1 MKPNEFDDLV
11 RQVFDQNDF
20 EYSPANWDKLSAR
33 MDNKPGKNRHIFW
46 IPLAVLGTVASV
58 AASIAMII
66 TLPAFLQNKNTAPLA
81 HISEHSSIQINTID
95 QANALKDMD
104 EHVSVNVNL
113 PYTTA
118 TVPATAKTQ
127 VAARI
132 PEEKFAMQLTDEQIQ
147 LVHPKAAIQVALNTF
162 SSSYVNQKISKID
175 YSKKAIADNHFR
187 LDYKEQA
194 YTQKTSI
201 SIASGINYGSMLSGY
216 AICATGKR
224 MISDKFYL
232 EGDIAFVS
240 NTATERVSSSSYLP
254 SQKTGFQGTYQGSGN
269 QGNNYSAGEGTS
281 ASQYYASVAPPPPP
295 PSSSSQ
301 GGTGSM
307 LMSARSTRG
316 MRLSGD
322 NSNSNSSY
330 DPSDKVQE
338 GTPVAVSPSGPDVRE
353 SSYNL
358 YYAQLSPSVGYH
370 INKSFSIGVGG
381 DFQRLLLDG
390 KTFAAVDNTGASKEI
405 PSMDVGLIG
414 KSELAINKKI
424 KAGLCYRQGFNNMIN
439 GTNKYIDRTYLQ
451 VQLKYMIFKK

>member
-1 MKPNEFDDLV
+1 MKPKEFDDLV

-20 EYSPANWDKLSAR
+20 EYSPANWDRLSAR
-33 MDNKPGKNRHIFW
+33 MDNKPGKKRHIFW

-81 HISEHSSIQINTID
+81 HISEHSIIQINTID
-95 QANALKDMD
+95 QASAIKDID
-104 EHVSVNVNL
+104 EHVAVNVNL
-113 PYTTA
+113 PYTS
-118 TVPATAKTQ
+118 PTAKTH
-127 VAARI
+127 AAASI
-132 PEEKFAMQLTDEQIQ
+132 PEEKFALQLPDEQIQ
-147 LVHPKAAIQVALNTF
+147 LIHPKSRAQHAFSTF

-187 LDYKEQA
+187 LDYNEPA
-194 YTQKTSI
+194 YAQKTSI

-240 NTATERVSSSSYLP
+240 NTATERTSSSSYLP
-254 SQKTGFQGTYQGSGN
+254 GQKTGYQGTYQGSGY

-281 ASQYYASVAPPPPP
+281 YNQYYASVAPPPPPP

-301 GGTGSM
+301 GGTSTVM
-307 LMSARSTRG
+307 MSARNTRG
-316 MRLSGD
+316 MRMSGD
-322 NSNSNSSY
+322 NSNSSY

-338 GTPVAVSPSGPDVRE
+338 GTPAAVSPSGPDVRE

-358 YYAQLSPSVGYH
+358 YYAQLSPSIGYH

-390 KTFAAVDNTGASKEI
+390 KTFTSVDNSGASKEV

-414 KSELAINKKI
+414 KGELSINKKI